1 MNTNDFIA
9 KCVLGIPCEKIDKLC
24 DEFDVDFSDDDVEE
38 ILDLCS
44 GDCFNNNH
52 YSEVGNMLIERIFKN
67 IIDKH
72 NDVLDEEKFD
82 YYINCDDS
90 HLYYDGERICSQNDL
105 DEIME
110 KVEAE
115 AMEE

>member
-9 KCVLGIPCEKIDKLC
+9 KCVLGIPCEKIDALC
-24 DEFDVDFSDDDVEE
+24 EEFDLDFSDDDVAE
-38 ILDLCS
+38 ILDCCS
-44 GDCFNNNH
+44 EN
-52 YSEVGNMLIERIFKN
+52 YSYVGNMLIEHLFKQ

-72 NDVLDEEKFD
+72 NDVLDEEKFN
-82 YYINCDDS
+82 YYINCDDT
-90 HLYYDGERICSQNDL
+90 HLYYDGERICSQKDL